1 LDLIENI
8 TQAGRVLA
16 IIVRGEFA
24 PSSTTFL
31 TSPEL
36 EQQLGFVVHPAGERI
51 PSHVH
56 HPEHRR
62 LTGTTEVLV
71 VVKGSCEIELF
82 DDEHTPVATRQLKK
96 GDVILL
102 ASGGHGLRMLEDAIL
117 LEIKQGPY
125 MGQGEKDVFE

>member
-1 LDLIENI
+1 MDLIENI

-102 ASGGHGLRMLEDAIL
+102 ASGGHGLRMLEDTIL

-125 MGQGEKDVFE
+125 MGQSEKDVFE

>member
-1 LDLIENI
+1 MDVIENI

-16 IIVRGEFA
+16 IIVRGEFT

-36 EQQLGFVVHPAGERI
+36 EQQLGFVVHPAGVRI
-51 PSHVH
+51 PRHVH
-56 HPEHRR
+56 RPEQRQ
-62 LTGTTEVLV
+62 LSGTTEVLV
-71 VVKGSCEIELF
+71 GVKGSCEIELF
-82 DDEHTPVATRQLKK
+82 DNEQTPVATRQLKK

-102 ASGGHGLRMLEDAIL
+102 ASGGHGFRMLEDTIL

-125 MGQGEKDVFE
+125 MGQSEKDVFA